1 MAFTRMWHYSK
12 TSSSPVFAYEPIG
25 LEADLVQDGTSISF
39 DLPDEA
45 TAVHLQVLYPS
56 SGRSLAPKNNYN
68 SKDLIQLVHEEKD
81 NGVFIVDR
89 AFMKS
94 AITKNVSFDLSSE
107 DRQNT
112 LIQVGYV
119 VYDASNQI
127 MMSGSKTIDIASVPD
142 NFALHQN
149 YPNPFNPSTAINYD
163 LPKSE
168 FTEIVIFDI
177 MGREVT
183 KLSNKVMEAGYHTVR
198 WDGANNGG
206 RSVSAGVYFCTFK
219 SPSFVKTI
227 KLVLL
232 K

>member
-1 MAFTRMWHYSK
+1 
-12 TSSSPVFAYEPIG
+12 
-25 LEADLVQDGTSISF
+25 
-39 DLPDEA
+39 
-45 TAVHLQVLYPS
+45 
-56 SGRSLAPKNNYN
+56 
-68 SKDLIQLVHEEKD
+68 VHEEKD

-94 AITKNVSFDLSSE
+94 AVTKNVSFDLSSE

-127 MMSGSKTIDIASVPD
+127 MMSGSKTIDVASVPD

-163 LPKSE
+163 LPKSGY
-168 FTEIVIFDI
+168 TEIVIFDI

-198 WDGANNGG
+198 WDGINNGG
-206 RSVSAGVYFCTFK
+206 RPVSAGVYFCTLTG
-219 SPSFVKTI
+219 PSFVKTI